1 MGTRWAITYFGQPRS
16 CAATL
21 EANRN
26 KLPPGADVYFHLWR
40 PAGDDAALTSASR
53 FQLEAPPAEDEAE
66 LLALYRPVEHVYEL
80 QQQFS
85 PEAFPQLEVAVANI
99 PPKRVMSMLYSLQQA
114 VALAARRD
122 RYDAVLALRTDVLLQ
137 KPWPERDVPI
147 GREVFLALDQGTVE
161 AVSWKLRNPAHR
173 DFLAAG
179 TPQSLVLYA
188 SCFSRLDRLQGHWV
202 PEFLLGD
209 NLVEFGLPVRR
220 VDLGPLEILR

>member
-1 MGTRWAITYFGQPRS
+1 MSTRWAITYFGQPRN

-21 EANRN
+21 EANRD

-40 PAGDDAALTSASR
+40 PAGEDAALTSASR
-53 FQLEAPPAEDEAE
+53 FQLEAPPAPDEAE
-66 LLALYRPVEHVYEL
+66 LVALYRPREYVYEP

-85 PEAFPQLEVAVANI
+85 PEAYPQLELAVENI

-114 VALAARRD
+114 VALAARRE
-122 RYDAVLALRTDVLLQ
+122 RYDAVLALRTDVVLN
-137 KPWPERDVPI
+137 KAWPEAHVPS

-161 AVSWKLRNPAHR
+161 PLSWKLRNPAHR

-209 NLVEFGLPVRR
+209 NLVDLALPVRR